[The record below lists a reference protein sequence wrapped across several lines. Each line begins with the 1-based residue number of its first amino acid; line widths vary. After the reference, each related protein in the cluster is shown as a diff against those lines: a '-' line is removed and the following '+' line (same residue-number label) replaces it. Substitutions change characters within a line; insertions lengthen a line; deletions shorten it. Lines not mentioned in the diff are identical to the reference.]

1 VTRSFI
7 DAGTVAGI
15 LTNANNGENW
25 FALGESDPKIN
36 ELRDK
41 IAGAGSVDIRDP
53 LLDELQ
59 RYVLEQGYF
68 IPRTQIVQR
77 IYVQSPKLKGE
88 TYNGV
93 AYASYYTAT
102 KRVAAV
108 QPSNARSRPHEQ
120 CLPTYAAK
128 RLGQA
133 VVVILLAYVFTF
145 VVVSILPGDPIT
157 SVLRNPQNGF
167 TEDEIQE
174 IIAAQGLDSRCWPSC
189 GRPVRIRDRRS
200 WPVDAVPPASG
211 DADSRGAPLDADPC
225 VCGSR
230 RRAASGGVYRLRHPV
245 LPKRFGQG
253 LLRGF
258 PSLFLSVPN
267 FVIGLVL
274 IHLFGFQLGVFRVIE
289 PNSFWATLFAAIAL
303 GIPISAQIAEVL
315 IANLD
320 HEADQEYAAV
330 ARSRGLG
337 QMRLFVK
344 HLLKPSSLPVVTVI
358 ALTIGELLGGSL
370 ITETVFGRTGIG
382 SLVQRS
388 VSTQD
393 LPVLQ
398 AVVSL
403 ARWSSFSST

>member
-1 VTRSFI
+1 MS
-7 DAGTVAGI
+7 
-15 LTNANNGENW
+15 
-25 FALGESDPKIN
+25 S
-36 ELRDK
+36 
-41 IAGAGSVDIRDP
+41 
-53 LLDELQ
+53 
-59 RYVLEQGYF
+59 
-68 IPRTQIVQR
+68 
-77 IYVQSPKLKGE
+77 
-88 TYNGV
+88 
-93 AYASYYTAT
+93 AY
-102 KRVAAV
+102 R
-108 QPSNARSRPHEQ
+108 
-120 CLPTYAAK
+120 TYAAK
-128 RLGQA
+128 RLLQA

-157 SVLRNPQNGF
+157 NVLRNPQNGI
-167 TEDEIQE
+167 TEDQIQE
-174 IIAAQGLDSRCWPSC
+174 IIAAQGLD
-189 GRPVRIRDRRS
+189 RPVLAQLWSSFSGFVTGDLGLSMRS
-200 WPVDAVPPASG
+200 HRPVATLIAEVLPSTLILAFAGLVVALLLAVFIAYG
-211 DADSRGAPLDADPC
+211 TRF
-225 VCGSR
+225 
-230 RRAASGGVYRLRHPV
+230 

-289 PNSFWATLFAAIAL
+289 PNSFWATLFAAVAL

-337 QMRLFVK
+337 KARLFVK

-403 ARWSSFSST
+403 AAVVFVVVNLIADLTYPLLDPRVKLLGAPMRRPAAADEDTSTLPQAVTS